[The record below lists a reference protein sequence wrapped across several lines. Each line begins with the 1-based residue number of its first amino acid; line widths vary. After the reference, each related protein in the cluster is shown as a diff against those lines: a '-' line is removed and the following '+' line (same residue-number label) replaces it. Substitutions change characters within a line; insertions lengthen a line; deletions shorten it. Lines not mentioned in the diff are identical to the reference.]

1 MNNKTINSKTWGI
14 RTAEGKK
21 IEFLP
26 IFEVYEN
33 PNEEM
38 KDVECKAIQLKI
50 DDKKYTFNF
59 INIFQFIYFICNEE
73 LRMSL
78 AQRYERR
85 VNRIPYDVTFKL
97 SDQEIKDKMC
107 KRRIE
112 LPLDEVSVAYAKQE
126 GLKYFIKNK
135 LKFQK

>member
-1 MNNKTINSKTWGI
+1 MAKDVWKIH
-14 RTAEGKK
+14 TAEGKK
-21 IEFLP
+21 VDFRP

-33 PNEEM
+33 QNEEM

-59 INIFQFIYFICNEE
+59 INLYQFLYFCANEE
-73 LRMSL
+73 LRMGL
-78 AQRYERR
+78 AQKYERR
-85 VNRIPYDVTFKL
+85 INMIPYDVIFKL
-97 SDQEIKDKMC
+97 SEQETKDKMC

-112 LPLDEVSVAYAKQE
+112 LPLDEVSIAYAKQE
-126 GLKYFIKNK
+126 GWKHFIRNK